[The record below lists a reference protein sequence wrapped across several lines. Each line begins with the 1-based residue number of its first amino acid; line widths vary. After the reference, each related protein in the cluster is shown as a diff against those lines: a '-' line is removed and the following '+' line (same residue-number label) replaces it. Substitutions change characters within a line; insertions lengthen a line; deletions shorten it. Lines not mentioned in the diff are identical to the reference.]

1 MKLKEFIFE
10 LKIRQQ
16 VLQLFEAYFVAK
28 IYLSRRKKIEKYLL
42 IRKIF
47 KDNDKQNTNR
57 NILRWKNI
65 ARQ

>member
-47 KDNDKQNTNR
+47 KDNDKQ
-57 NILRWKNI
+57 
-65 ARQ
+65 